1 MTKNHEQELLIQLK
15 SYLEPAVKVGLYN
28 VQTLLNRNY
37 QCIDLEVKSQYP
49 TELALSMRENIVTAK
64 TQYQG
69 SFNTNSITCFEH
81 EDVENLLM
89 ILMGQQDEP
98 LIFDDFGL
106 SAFGEIVSSFQ
117 SGFTQSLSGLLSKNI
132 HFERPET
139 HIITAKDAGLSP
151 FSAKV
156 FTVTFIV
163 EYKSGQMPVVIHF
176 DYNSITQLLDQPLNN
191 TNSIHNIPKINGIEE
206 VQVKELRV
214 PKFTPNNDTI
224 QNADPQKNLNLIMNV
239 PLNVS
244 VEIGKTKHRI
254 KDVMNF
260 AAGYVLELD
269 KPLGAPVDIVV
280 NGQLIARGDVVVID
294 ENFAIRVTEV
304 INTQVTL
311 SND

>member
-1 MTKNHEQELLIQLK
+1 MTKNQEQEMLMQLK
-15 SYLEPAVKVGLYN
+15 SYLEPALKVGLYN

-37 QCIDLEVKSQYP
+37 QCIDVDIKTQYP
-49 TELALSMRENIVTAK
+49 TELALSMHESIVTARTK
-64 TQYQG
+64 YQG
-69 SFNTNSITCFEH
+69 AFNTFSIACFEH
-81 EDVENLLM
+81 EDVEKLLKV
-89 ILMGQQDEP
+89 LMGQQDEP

-106 SAFGEIVSSFQ
+106 SAFGEIVSNFQ
-117 SGFTQSLSGLLSKNI
+117 SGFTQSLSGLLNKSI
-132 HFERPET
+132 QFDRPET
-139 HIITAKDAGLSP
+139 HILTAKDKGLSP

-156 FTVTFIV
+156 LTLRFMV
-163 EYKSGQMPVVIHF
+163 EFKQGQMPIVIHF
-176 DYNSITQLLDQPLNN
+176 DYNAITQLLDQPLNK
-191 TNSIHNIPKINGIEE
+191 TNMLNAHSKVSNIEE

-214 PKFTPNNDTI
+214 PKFTTNNDAV

-260 AAGYVLELD
+260 ASGYVLELD

-280 NGQLIARGDVVVID
+280 NGQLIARGDVVIID

-304 INTQVTL
+304 INTHVALT
-311 SND
+311 SE